1 MRKIDKII
9 VHCSGTP
16 ELKDFDVEDI
26 RDWHVNG
33 NNWSDVGYH
42 FIIKLDGTIQDGRP
56 IKKIGAHVKG
66 KNRSSI
72 GICYIG
78 GMNRDMTNWEDTR
91 TKKQKESLLLL
102 INDLKK
108 RFPNTIVYGHKDFT
122 DKKLCPSFNA
132 KEEYK

>member
-9 VHCSGTP
+9 LHCSGTP

-108 RFPNTIVYGHKDFT
+108 RFPNTIVYGHSQT
-122 DKKLCPSFNA
+122 
-132 KEEYK
+132 

>member
-9 VHCSGTP
+9 VHCSGTS
-16 ELKDFDVEDI
+16 EFQDFDI
-26 RDWHVNG
+26 TNIKDWHVNG
-33 NNWSDVGYH
+33 NGWSDVGYH

-56 IKKIGAHVKG
+56 LQKIGAHVKG

-78 GMNRDMTNWEDTR
+78 GMNRDMTEWEDTR

-102 INDLKK
+102 INDLKE

-122 DKKLCPSFNA
+122 NKKLCPSFDA

>member
-9 VHCSGTP
+9 VHCSGTS
-16 ELKDFDVEDI
+16 EFQDFDI
-26 RDWHVNG
+26 TNIKDWHVNG
-33 NNWSDVGYH
+33 NGWSDVGYH

-56 IKKIGAHVKG
+56 LKKIGAHCFR

-78 GMNRDMTNWEDTR
+78 GMNRDMTEWEDTR
-91 TKKQKESLLLL
+91 AEKQKESLLLL
-102 INDLKK
+102 INDLKE

-122 DKKLCPSFNA
+122 NKKLCPSFDA

>member
-122 DKKLCPSFNA
+122 NKKLCPSFNA
-132 KEEYK
+132 KQEYK